1 MKLSGKRGGA
11 AVAIFALLAALAGC
25 GGSKESAPPAA
36 AKAEPASGGETA
48 AATQAQATIENAA
61 AGAEASEPA
70 AASGPDP
77 VRGKRVFAKCAV
89 CHATDEGRNGA
100 GPSLFKVVGANAGH
114 AAGFRYSDAMASSG
128 IVWTEETLSQYL
140 ENPAKFVPGNIMAFP
155 GLPSETDRADLIAY
169 LLSVQ

>member
-1 MKLSGKRGGA
+1 MNQSIKRGVA
-11 AVAIFALLAALAGC
+11 AVAIVLSLSALAGC
-25 GGSKESAPPAA
+25 GGSKESAPPPA
-36 AKAEPASGGETA
+36 AKAEPAADTA
-48 AATQAQATIENAA
+48 ASAPVTTPTVDAAPAA
-61 AGAEASEPA
+61 AEPVV
-70 AASGPDP
+70 ASGPDP

-89 CHATDEGRNGA
+89 CHSTDEGRNGA

-140 ENPAKFVPGNIMAFP
+140 ENPAQFLPGNIMAFP

-169 LLSVQ
+169 LQSLQ

>member
-1 MKLSGKRGGA
+1 MNQSIKRGVA
-11 AVAIFALLAALAGC
+11 AVAIVASLAALAGC
-25 GGSKESAPPAA
+25 GGSKESAPPPA
-36 AKAEPASGGETA
+36 AKAEPADAGAPAATVDAAPA
-48 AATQAQATIENAA
+48 AA
-61 AGAEASEPA
+61 EPA
-70 AASGPDP
+70 VASGPDP

-114 AAGFRYSDAMASSG
+114 VAGFRYSDAMANSG

-140 ENPAKFVPGNIMAFP
+140 ENPAQFLPGNIMAFP

-169 LLSVQ
+169 LQSLQ